1 MCLSVCVYIYIYT
14 HTHSTAIGM
23 TAGEPA
29 ELVLSRLKAERDDP
43 LEVLVKHNIK
53 RNAKSKQ
60 KVSVPH
66 FGGTHAS
73 QGRKN

>member
-1 MCLSVCVYIYIYT
+1 
-14 HTHSTAIGM
+14 M